1 MDCLAEYTQGLEPA
15 QGLGGL
21 FGLSCHPALAG
32 LSIAALREMEE
43 EEVEAGGGEGEER
56 VRVRHEG
63 PVTQRSLAVCK
74 RAVQSVL
81 EHVSS
86 CTSAMMKYQC

>member
-1 MDCLAEYTQGLEPA
+1 VPLETVECLAEYTQGLQPA
-15 QGLGGL
+15 QALGGL

-43 EEVEAGGGEGEER
+43 EEVEAEVGGEGGKER

-74 RAVQSVL
+74 RAV
-81 EHVSS
+81 
-86 CTSAMMKYQC
+86 CA